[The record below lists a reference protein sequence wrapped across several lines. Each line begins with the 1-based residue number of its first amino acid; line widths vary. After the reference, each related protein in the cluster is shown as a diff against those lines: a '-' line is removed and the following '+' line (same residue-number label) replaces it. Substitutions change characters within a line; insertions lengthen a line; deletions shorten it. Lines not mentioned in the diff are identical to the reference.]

1 VGVSFGGV
9 IMAKKKKSSVS
20 PMVKALLSQLF
31 RKPATCQYPF
41 VKAEV
46 PEGFR
51 GKQVYDINL
60 CISCGLC
67 SRDCPASA
75 IEMVEINGKRRPLF
89 HLDQCIFCYQCAE
102 SCPRNAIQSTKIF
115 ELATTDKSSLVIKP
129 EEKAQKENGEQK

>member
-1 VGVSFGGV
+1 
-9 IMAKKKKSSVS
+9 MEKKNAKKSKSSVR
-20 PMVKALLSQLF
+20 PMVKALLSNLF
-31 RKPATCQYPF
+31 KKPATCQYPI

-51 GKQVYDINL
+51 GKQVYNIDL

-67 SRDCPASA
+67 SRDCPAKA
-75 IEMVEINGKRRPLF
+75 IEMVEVDGKRRPLF

-115 ELATTDKSSLVIKP
+115 ELATTDKSALVVKP
-129 EEKAQKENGEQK
+129 EEKAQKGNGEQQ